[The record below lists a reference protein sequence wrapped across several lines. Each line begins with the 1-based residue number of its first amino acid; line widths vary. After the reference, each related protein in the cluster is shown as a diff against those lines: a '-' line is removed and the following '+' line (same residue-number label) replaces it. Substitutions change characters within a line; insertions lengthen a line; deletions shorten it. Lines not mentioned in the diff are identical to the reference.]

1 MKRKWSLLTLCLTL
15 LMGLSLCLFA
25 ACGDGEKNVIT
36 AALSKTQV
44 EVGETV
50 TVTYSATE
58 GEVSVT
64 YKKDGGEAVTFTGT
78 TFTPSAAGT
87 YVFTFTA
94 EGAEDVSKTLNVTE
108 KTVTPATPVITASA
122 NKSEIFVGESVTFT
136 YSATENA
143 AVTVTYTKNGA
154 AASGLTVTSGTP
166 VTISE
171 AGAYVFT
178 FAAEGAESKTVSVTV
193 KTRPVISLTVDDI
206 PMTSGTTVPVCVGTT
221 VDYVASVT
229 EGAVLSASY
238 KIGDAEPDA
247 LTSLSDEFTF
257 DTVGTYVFTLTA
269 DGADTFTLT
278 VTVAAHAYGNTL
290 TYTEAGYEAAG
301 STDTIGCSNH
311 YGCGTSITVDLPELT
326 AGGWSEQV
334 TQNATCTAAGSK
346 TMTCTVTAS
355 DGATQVT
362 ITVTG
367 VEIPKIAHTLVKTE
381 AKTVTC
387 TEAGW
392 NEYWTCSACDEIFT
406 TNSQDAGTGTTD
418 VTQVDSI
425 YIPAAHTY
433 GAGVWNNTEGK
444 VEFTCSKNDSTVSAD
459 IVSLTLKGTSVEVT
473 VDASGKI
480 EFIEGELTVTG
491 GYNAVADTNIVA
503 GSIAIPYD
511 DAGLTWTASK
521 ADQTLTVALGNVTSK
536 ALRVTVTESVKP
548 VISLTVNEESMT
560 NGDSVSV
567 CVGTQI
573 AYAATVSKGTISSA
587 VYTVN
592 GKNETTLENTSGN
605 FTFETAGKYVFTIK
619 AEGATDFVYT
629 VTVAHV
635 YGAWTVT
642 TKPSTSSLGV
652 AERTCKNCTHKDTL
666 KLPALDETNYT
677 YAAVQPSTCTEAG
690 GATYTYNQD
699 NSIVITVSL
708 PLAAHSGT
716 YAYGVAQKAV
726 VFTCGNCDYTEN
738 CAITGITVTGD
749 PATAYV
755 VKDGDTYTAYGFT
768 VEAVYTGVEGNA
780 ATQIFIPLDDENL
793 AVTSV
798 SGDYKAATVTFTY
811 DGTMSDATDNAA
823 FTVYEKAV
831 EAGAVTN
838 EKTGDKLVPLGTYT
852 GEFELRY
859 ALSNIVRTGSDSD
872 SGGCSWVITF
882 DSGSGKELILREDN
896 WIGTNFGRTVGQIV
910 TEGSDL
916 AHADGVE
923 ASFVG
928 FETKNNAFWTELND
942 FTNPQFVITRS
953 YADGVYTITVTI
965 SEGAKSV
972 AISIAEPAANG
983 NIMTVS
989 LGSLT
994 YNGKGNPSYNYSAV
1008 LGAEKALTVSG
1019 IAPSTESITVP
1030 AGTSMNDALASVTV
1044 TVSYNEST
1052 LKDTV
1057 AATACSPVCE
1067 TYKPDETGDNVVT
1080 LTYGGQTTTVTIS
1093 VDAAH
1098 VHNYIDGV
1106 CECGNVCAHTNIV
1119 EGVCTDCGATWTT
1132 TSVNQTY
1139 QNITTGFVTW
1149 HEFDGVKLTRA
1160 NSKLVVT
1167 GTQSTNAAENYH
1179 TVLWEFKEGFTGRLD
1194 AHGWTFT
1201 PSSLGDGYTTS
1212 QTQIQNNETVY
1223 TTEDESFWTYFK
1235 ELVKDSNFTLT
1246 FEWNE
1251 QSTITVTVEAVANSG
1266 TLSGATYT
1274 CVYTLPITNSGTTE
1288 FTLHLTAEQVNSF
1301 TVTNYSM
1308 YTWTE

>member
-108 KTVTPATPVITASA
+108 KAVTPATPVITASA
-122 NKSEIFVGESVTFT
+122 DQSEIFVGESVTFT

-143 AVTVTYTKNGA
+143 AVTVTYIKNGA

-193 KTRPVISLTVDDI
+193 KTRPVISLTVDDA

-221 VDYVASVT
+221 VDYVARVT

-238 KIGDAEPDA
+238 KIGDAEPVA
-247 LTSLSDEFTF
+247 LTSLSNKFTF
-257 DTVGTYVFTLTA
+257 ETVGTYVFTLTA

-278 VTVAAHAYGNTL
+278 VTVAAH
-290 TYTEAGYEAAG
+290 
-301 STDTIGCSNH
+301 
-311 YGCGTSITVDLPELT
+311 
-326 AGGWSEQV
+326 
-334 TQNATCTAAGSK
+334 
-346 TMTCTVTAS
+346 
-355 DGATQVT
+355 
-362 ITVTG
+362 
-367 VEIPKIAHTLVKTE
+367 
-381 AKTVTC
+381 
-387 TEAGW
+387 
-392 NEYWTCSACDEIFT
+392 
-406 TNSQDAGTGTTD
+406 
-418 VTQVDSI
+418 
-425 YIPAAHTY
+425 TY
-433 GAGVWNNTEGK
+433 GAGVWDSTEGK

-459 IVSLTLKGTSVEVT
+459 IVSLTLAGTSVEVT

-480 EFIEGELTVTG
+480 ESIEGTLTVTG
-491 GYNAVADTNIVA
+491 GYNAVANTNINA
-503 GSIAIPYD
+503 GSIAIPYN

-521 ADQTLTVALGNVTSK
+521 DARTLTVALGGVTSK

-573 AYAATVSKGTISSA
+573 AYAATVSKGTILSA

-592 GKNETTLENTSGN
+592 GENETTLENTSGN

-642 TKPSTSSLGV
+642 TEPSTSSSGA
-652 AERTCKNCTHKDTL
+652 AERTCESCTHKDTL

-677 YAAVQPSTCTEAG
+677 YAVVQPSTCTEAG

-838 EKTGDKLVPLGTYT
+838 EETSDRLVPLGTYT

-928 FETKNNAFWTELND
+928 FETTNNAFWTELND

>member
-108 KTVTPATPVITASA
+108 KAVTPATPVITASA
-122 NKSEIFVGESVTFT
+122 DQYEIFVGESVTFT
-136 YSATENA
+136 YSATEDA
-143 AVTVTYTKNGA
+143 AVTVTYTKDGA

-193 KTRPVISLTVDDI
+193 KTRPVISLTVDDT

-238 KIGDAEPDA
+238 KIGDAEPVA

-257 DTVGTYVFTLTA
+257 ETVGTYVFTLTA

-278 VTVAAHAYGNTL
+278 VTVAAHTYGNTL
-290 TYTEAGYEAAG
+290 TYTEAEYEEAG
-301 STDTIGCSNH
+301 STATIGCSNH
-311 YGCGTSITVDLPELT
+311 YGCGTSITVTLPALT
-326 AGGWSEQV
+326 ASDTWEESAV
-334 TQNATCTAAGSK
+334 VPATCTAAGSK

-355 DGATQVT
+355 DDATRVT

-367 VEIPKIAHTLVKTE
+367 VEIPKIDHTLVKE
-381 AKTVTC
+381 NAKAATC

-392 NEYWTCSACDEIFT
+392 NEYWTCSGCYEIFAA
-406 TNSQDAGTGTTD
+406 NSQDAGTGKTD

-425 YIPAAHTY
+425 YIPATGHTY
-433 GAGVWNNTEGK
+433 GAGVWNSTEGK
-444 VEFTCSKNDSTVSAD
+444 VEFTCSASDNTVSAD
-459 IVSLTLKGTSVEVT
+459 IVSLTLTGTNVEVT
-473 VDASGKI
+473 VDVSGKI
-480 EFIEGELTVTG
+480 ESIEGELTVTG

-503 GSIAIPYD
+503 GSIAIPYN
-511 DAGLTWTASK
+511 DAGLIWTASK
-521 ADQTLTVALGNVTSK
+521 ADQTLKVALGGVTSD
-536 ALRVTVTESVKP
+536 ALDVTVTESVKP
-548 VISLTVNEESMT
+548 VISLTVDDTPMT
-560 NGDSVSV
+560 SGTTVPV
-567 CVGTQI
+567 CVGT
-573 AYAATVSKGTISSA
+573 AVDYVASVTEGAVLSA
-587 VYTVN
+587 SYKIGDAEPVA
-592 GKNETTLENTSGN
+592 LTSLSDK
-605 FTFETAGKYVFTIK
+605 FTFDTVGTYVFTLT
-619 AEGATDFVYT
+619 ADGADTFTLT
-629 VTVAHV
+629 VTV
-635 YGAWTVT
+635 
-642 TKPSTSSLGV
+642 
-652 AERTCKNCTHKDTL
+652 
-666 KLPALDETNYT
+666 
-677 YAAVQPSTCTEAG
+677 
-690 GATYTYNQD
+690 
-699 NSIVITVSL
+699 
-708 PLAAHSGT
+708 AAHSGT

-768 VEAVYTGVEGNA
+768 VEAVYTGVKGNA

-838 EKTGDKLVPLGTYT
+838 EETGDRLVPLGTYT

-882 DSGSGKELILREDN
+882 DSGSGKVLILREDN
-896 WIGTNFGRTVGQIV
+896 WVGTNFGRTEGQIV

-928 FETKNNAFWTELND
+928 FETTDNAFWTELND

-953 YADGVYTITVTI
+953 YAEGVYTITVTI

-972 AISIAEPAANG
+972 AISIAEPAVNG

-1008 LGAEKALTVSG
+1008 LGAEKGLTVSEVTG
-1019 IAPSTESITVP
+1019 PQEELLVATGTQLGVALSRVTLTVKYEESSLEDTISALTNMV
-1030 AGTSMNDALASVTV
+1030 TNDGGYQENSE
-1044 TVSYNEST
+1044 N
-1052 LKDTV
+1052 
-1057 AATACSPVCE
+1057 
-1067 TYKPDETGDNVVT
+1067 TYTVT
-1080 LTYGGQTTTVTIS
+1080 LTYGGQSVEVKITVANIEAQDLAFYKQGSEVTEPGFYSGNTEQVDVSGLTAYDSQDIS
-1093 VDAAH
+1093 S
-1098 VHNYIDGV
+1098 Y
-1106 CECGNVCAHTNIV
+1106 
-1119 EGVCTDCGATWTT
+1119 
-1132 TSVNQTY
+1132 
-1139 QNITTGFVTW
+1139 
-1149 HEFDGVKLTRA
+1149 
-1160 NSKLVVT
+1160 
-1167 GTQSTNAAENYH
+1167 
-1179 TVLWEFKEGFTGRLD
+1179 
-1194 AHGWTFT
+1194 
-1201 PSSLGDGYTTS
+1201 TS
-1212 QTQIQNNETVY
+1212 QALHTYSNSWWG
-1223 TTEDESFWTYFK
+1223 SFD
-1235 ELVKDSNFTLT
+1235 DSNLYVQT
-1246 FEWNE
+1246 
-1251 QSTITVTVEAVANSG
+1251 
-1266 TLSGATYT
+1266 
-1274 CVYTLPITNSGTTE
+1274 PITASGD
-1288 FTLHLTAEQVNSF
+1288 F
-1301 TVTNYSM
+1301 TVTLNADVYTDGSQTYFGPSFIVTDDCPITQTNTPTERMIYVRGDGDTMNSSTDVKESISYSQTTAIEVANWKYSLADIPSYIDTSNFVAYYDVVPVSTQWIIS
-1308 YTWTE
+1308 YTASTHTFNVTVSDTTKSTVIWAFAVSSELVVDNFTIWIGGEGTYIDNISGTIAD